1 MLVDK
6 GLAVTLVERLPMGG
20 GQDPERPGTDKLFAA
35 AEQAGVS
42 SMLATL
48 AVRWDG
54 RGLETLG
61 VEGATRVEC
70 NVVVI
75 ATGTR
80 PATRG
85 ELNIGGDRC
94 AGILPG
100 SAAVHLVDSG
110 VLLGRRPVI
119 LGGGDLASS
128 CAERL
133 GRSGAEAVTL
143 VAPEGPR
150 AVFPQGVRVLD
161 GWEVRSVHGRARVAS
176 VVVARDGVEQVVP
189 SDALVLAHRR
199 VPMRNVEGA
208 IFAAPGV
215 VFCHSSADP
224 KTEADAWA
232 TSVSAVEEVTRS
244 LGRFDEGQYQR
255 EPVAAGEVV
264 GNPQPSDG
272 LMRN

>member
-6 GLAVTLVERLPMGG
+6 GLGVTLVERLPMGG
-20 GQDPERPGTDKLFAA
+20 GQHPERPGTDRLFVA
-35 AEQAGVS
+35 AERAGVS
-42 SMLATL
+42 CMLATL

-70 NVVVI
+70 DVVVI

-85 ELNIGGDRC
+85 ELSIGGDRC

-100 SAAVHLVDSG
+100 SAALHLVDSG
-110 VLLGRRPVI
+110 VLLGRRPVV

-133 GRSGAEAVTL
+133 HRSGAETVTL

-150 AVFPQGVRVLD
+150 AVFPHGVRLLD
-161 GWEVRSVHGRARVAS
+161 GWEVRSVHGRTRVAS
-176 VVVARDGVEQVVP
+176 VVVARDGVEQIVP
-189 SDALVLAHRR
+189 SDALLLAHRR

-208 IFAAPGV
+208 IFPAPGV
-215 VFCHSSADP
+215 VFCHSSVDP

-232 TSVSAVEEVTRS
+232 ASVSAVAEVTRS
-244 LGRFDEGQYQR
+244 LDRLEEGRYER
-255 EPVAAGEVV
+255 EPAAGAVV
-264 GNPQPSDG
+264 SEGSHR
-272 LMRN
+272 MES